1 MHRETDERCDI
12 CGAPFVPD
20 IGIYACSSRVP
31 KEIPVRLYR
40 LEKRVYL
47 DGTKKR
53 VVSPDSP
60 EATFF
65 LGPEGHEIPYQYAT
79 ELGLVS
85 APETQE
91 AKDVETKEQKE
102 RETKE
107 PGELSEYVRNLLR
120 ENGLTTAEKVRKATD
135 QELLD
140 KSGIGP
146 SILMDI
152 RRVYP
157 YEE

>member
-1 MHRETDERCDI
+1 M
-12 CGAPFVPD
+12 
-20 IGIYACSSRVP
+20 
-31 KEIPVRLYR
+31 RLYR

-47 DGTKKR
+47 DGTKKH
-53 VVSPDSP
+53 VVAPDSP
-60 EATFF
+60 DATYF
-65 LGPEGHEIPYQYAT
+65 LGPEGHEIPYQYAA

-85 APETQE
+85 A
-91 AKDVETKEQKE
+91 VETKEAKRVETKEHKE
-102 RETKE
+102 RETKK
-107 PGELSEYVRNLLR
+107 PGELSDYVRNLLR
-120 ENGLTTAEKVRKATD
+120 ESGLTTAEKVRKATD
-135 QELLD
+135 QELLA